1 MLTVFLY
8 VCLGSVSELLIT
20 LYYRCM
26 MARRVG
32 LTTGLSMSADL
43 LNFFIITE
51 IVVSKKYFL
60 ILAYVLGRGIG
71 TFAGMKIN
79 IKEREDDRQN

>member
-26 MARRVG
+26 MYRKVG
-32 LTTGLSMSADL
+32 LTTALSMSADL
-43 LNFFIITE
+43 LNFFIIAE
-51 IVVSKKYFL
+51 IVVSRKYFL

-71 TFAGMKIN
+71 TFAGMKVN
-79 IKEREDDRQN
+79 IEEREHE